1 MKNQPLSPCSA
12 ESIFSALF
20 QDSPDIVIIANES
33 LEIVAANDTATQML
47 HQYPGLFVAN
57 SDHSPHKL
65 YHDDCKT
72 LVQPSELPL
81 KKSRWRRNY

>member
-1 MKNQPLSPCSA
+1 
-12 ESIFSALF
+12 
-20 QDSPDIVIIANES
+20 
-33 LEIVAANDTATQML
+33 ML

-65 YHDDCKT
+65 YHEDCKT

-81 KKSRWRRNY
+81 KKVVGGETINDVIFFYGFSVPGRRSLAVC